1 MSNNNTLRELKIVE
15 EIAGMVDGLSYAAFL
30 STMTIVL
37 ENYCNR
43 HGYDPVDEADNL
55 AYMTRLAIELLGEM

>member
-1 MSNNNTLRELKIVE
+1 MNDTLRELEVTE
-15 EIAGMVDGLSYAAFL
+15 QVARLVDKLSYPAFL

-37 ENYCNR
+37 ENYCKR
-43 HGYDPVDEADNL
+43 HGYDPVNEADNL